1 MAYADMLTAD
11 FPNHLRD
18 ERMACVLMNNIQ
30 QTRIQLEKT
39 YQAMGGSNLLEDA
52 ASILNQLQ
60 STLNKVLDQLARQFA
75 DSISPKVD
83 KSVQHMGK
91 LLQDVK
97 GGGQG
102 QAISKSEVAAAAD
115 GILGPLMDL
124 LDGSLSMY
132 AENCDKS
139 VLKRLLKQLWRIV
152 MKCLEKSIVLPP
164 LNEKKGLKNLDTA
177 GKNVL
182 DAGKNVDALMG
193 GFMKKGL
200 NVNVKDA
207 KNVMNA
213 VSDIS
218 KDDGPKSLTPKQCA
232 VLENALEV
240 IKQYFHAGGNGLK
253 MSYVNKSQE
262 LKSLQHALSLYTQTT
277 DALIKNFVSSQT
289 SQASSASQEGAV
301 GEVSVQVDL
310 YTHPGTGE
318 HKVTLKVVAANDLK
332 VQKTQAFKPYVEIN
346 LIGPHLADKKRKF
359 QTKQKAG
366 NWSPKFNETFHF
378 IIGNE
383 EQMSAYELHIGV
395 KDYCFGRDDQL
406 IGVSV
411 MQLKDI
417 MDQGSCAC
425 WLSLGRRVNMDE
437 TGWTI
442 LRILSQRTTDEVA
455 KEFVK
460 LKSEVRD
467 ETQQH

>member
-1 MAYADMLTAD
+1 
-11 FPNHLRD
+11 
-18 ERMACVLMNNIQ
+18 MACVLMNNIQ

-91 LLQDVK
+91 LLQQVK

-115 GILGPLMDL
+115 NILGPLMDL

-152 MKCLEKSIVLPP
+152 MNCLEKSIVLPP
-164 LNEKKGLKNLDTA
+164 LNEKKGLKNLDAA

-182 DAGKNVDALMG
+182 DASKNVDALMG

-232 VLENALEV
+232 VLENALDV

-289 SQASSASQEGAV
+289 KQDTPASTEGSV

-318 HKVTLKVVAANDLK
+318 HKVTVKVVAANDLK
-332 VQKTQAFKPYVEIN
+332 TPKTQTFKPYVEVN
-346 LIGPHLADKKRKF
+346 LIGPHLADKKRRF
-359 QTKQKAG
+359 ETKTKNA
-366 NWSPKFNETFHF
+366 NWSPKYNETFHF

-383 EQMSAYELHIGV
+383 DQISAYELHIGV
-395 KDYCFGRDDQL
+395 KDYCFGRENRL

-411 MQLKDI
+411 IQLRDI
-417 MDQGSCAC
+417 IDQGSCAC
-425 WLSLGRRVNMDE
+425 WLSLGKRIQMDE

-460 LKSEVRD
+460 LKLDVRD
-467 ETQQH
+467 DASLLQ

>member
-1 MAYADMLTAD
+1 
-11 FPNHLRD
+11 
-18 ERMACVLMNNIQ
+18 MACVLMNNIQ

-152 MKCLEKSIVLPP
+152 MNCLEKSIVLPP
-164 LNEKKGLKNLDTA
+164 LNEKKGLKNLDAA

-182 DAGKNVDALMG
+182 DASKNVDALMG

-232 VLENALEV
+232 VLENALDV

-253 MSYVNKSQE
+253 MSYVNKSPE

-277 DALIKNFVSSQT
+277 DALIKNFVASQNH
-289 SQASSASQEGAV
+289 QDSASTSEGSV

-318 HKVTLKVVAANDLK
+318 HKVNVKVVAANGLIMPK
-332 VQKTQAFKPYVEIN
+332 SQQGMKPYVEVN
-346 LIGPHLADKKRKF
+346 LIGPHLAGKKRKF
-359 QTKQKAG
+359 ETKQNK
-366 NWSPKFNETFHF
+366 NWPPKFNETFLF
-378 IIGNE
+378 NIGNE
-383 EQMSAYELHIGV
+383 EQMTAYELHISV
-395 KDYCFGRDDQL
+395 KDYCFGRENR
-406 IGVSV
+406 IVGVSV

-417 MDQGSCAC
+417 INQGSCAC
-425 WLSLGRRVNMDE
+425 WLSLGRRIHMDE

-455 KEFVK
+455 REFVK
-460 LKSEVRD
+460 LKTDVRD
-467 ETQQH
+467 DASLQQ

>member
-152 MKCLEKSIVLPP
+152 MNCLEKSIVLPP
-164 LNEKKGLKNLDTA
+164 LNEKKGLKNLDAA

-182 DAGKNVDALMG
+182 DASKNVDALMG

-232 VLENALEV
+232 VLENALDV

-277 DALIKNFVSSQT
+277 DALIKNFVSSQN
-289 SQASSASQEGAV
+289 SQASSASQEGSV

-455 KEFVK
+455 REFVK

>member
-1 MAYADMLTAD
+1 
-11 FPNHLRD
+11 
-18 ERMACVLMNNIQ
+18 MACVLMNNIQ

-132 AENCDKS
+132 AENCDKA
-139 VLKRLLKQLWRIV
+139 VLKRILKQLWRIV
-152 MKCLEKSIVLPP
+152 MKSLERNIVLPP
-164 LNEKKGLKNLDTA
+164 IEKQKGN
-177 GKNVL
+177 N
-182 DAGKNVDALMG
+182 
-193 GFMKKGL
+193 
-200 NVNVKDA
+200 A
-207 KNVMNA
+207 KNVSDSAQKVEDMAGGLLKGMMTGKDVTKVMNV
-213 VSDIS
+213 VSDNL
-218 KDDGPKSLTPKQCA
+218 KEGEKSLSPKQCA
-232 VLENALEV
+232 VLECGLDQV
-240 IKQYFHAGGNGLK
+240 KQYFHAGGNGLK
-253 MSYVNKSQE
+253 ISYMSKSDE

-277 DALIKNFVSSQT
+277 DALIKNFVSSQ
-289 SQASSASQEGAV
+289 SHQDSASTTEGSV

-318 HKVTLKVVAANDLK
+318 HKVNVKVVAANDLK
-332 VQKTQAFKPYVEIN
+332 MPKSQQGMKPYVEVN

-359 QTKQKAG
+359 ATKQNK
-366 NWSPKFNETFHF
+366 NWPPKFNETFLF
-378 IIGNE
+378 NIGNE
-383 EQMSAYELHIGV
+383 EQMTAYELHISV
-395 KDYCFGRDDQL
+395 KDYCFGRDDRL
-406 IGVSV
+406 VGVSV

-417 MDQGSCAC
+417 INQGSCAC
-425 WLSLGRRVNMDE
+425 WLSLGRRIQLDE

-442 LRILSQRTTDEVA
+442 LRILSQRTTDEA
-455 KEFVK
+455 
-460 LKSEVRD
+460 
-467 ETQQH
+467 

>member
-1 MAYADMLTAD
+1 
-11 FPNHLRD
+11 
-18 ERMACVLMNNIQ
+18 MNNIQ

-124 LDGSLSMY
+124 LDGGFPKFSGYFELFGSAGSLSMY

-152 MKCLEKSIVLPP
+152 MNCLEKSIVLPP
-164 LNEKKGLKNLDTA
+164 LNEKVKDPQQYAFHICPLLQKGLKNLDAA

-182 DAGKNVDALMG
+182 DASKNVDALMG

-213 VSDIS
+213 VS
-218 KDDGPKSLTPKQCA
+218 
-232 VLENALEV
+232 
-240 IKQYFHAGGNGLK
+240 
-253 MSYVNKSQE
+253 
-262 LKSLQHALSLYTQTT
+262 
-277 DALIKNFVSSQT
+277 
-289 SQASSASQEGAV
+289 
-301 GEVSVQVDL
+301 VSVQ
-310 YTHPGTGE
+310 
-318 HKVTLKVVAANDLK
+318 
-332 VQKTQAFKPYVEIN
+332 
-346 LIGPHLADKKRKF
+346 R
-359 QTKQKAG
+359 
-366 NWSPKFNETFHF
+366 
-378 IIGNE
+378 
-383 EQMSAYELHIGV
+383 
-395 KDYCFGRDDQL
+395 
-406 IGVSV
+406 
-411 MQLKDI
+411 
-417 MDQGSCAC
+417 
-425 WLSLGRRVNMDE
+425 
-437 TGWTI
+437 
-442 LRILSQRTTDEVA
+442 
-455 KEFVK
+455 
-460 LKSEVRD
+460 
-467 ETQQH
+467 